1 MTEEMKNKMNE
12 VANSEEFKKEFGKA
26 DSPEALAEI
35 FEKFGLEMT
44 TADVEAFMAEI
55 PDEEELDADALDGV
69 SGGGSITAVGALG
82 FTLAMLDGLK
92 CNKHTNWGRNGKSCI
107 CGMHWY

>member
-1 MTEEMKNKMNE
+1 MTEEMKSKMNE

-44 TADVEAFMAEI
+44 AADVEAFMAEI

-69 SGGGSITAVGALG
+69 AGGALPAVALLG
-82 FTLAMLDGLK
+82 GVIAIAEGLK
-92 CNKHTNWGRNGKSCI
+92 CNKHTNWGRNGKKCI
-107 CGMHWY
+107 CGMHFF

>member
-1 MTEEMKNKMNE
+1 MTEEMKSKMNE

-44 TADVEAFMAEI
+44 AADVEAFMAEI
-55 PDEEELDADALDGV
+55 PDEEDIEKDIAYHDGNIGYHV
-69 SGGGSITAVGALG
+69 KTGKHSITH
-82 FTLAMLDGLK
+82 FDWKMYLDFLDLK
-92 CNKHTNWGRNGKSCI
+92 K
-107 CGMHWY
+107 